1 MAFKTNDIICFEG
14 GSAQGHLRVLGITPS
29 GNIVVRNISR
39 PGETPYIIRAVEMNR
54 YRKVE
59 VEQCPTQNAN

>member
-1 MAFKTNDIICFEG
+1 MAFKTNDIIIYDMASE
-14 GSAQGHLRVLGITPS
+14 QGHLRVLGVTPS

-39 PGETPYIIRAVEMNR
+39 PGETPYIIHAAEMFR

-59 VEQCPTQNAN
+59 AQDGPRE